1 MNSVVAKHPFDEPV
15 TDLGL
20 RRAIER
26 GQTNPRP
33 SLRASTVKYLAASQ
47 ALEIGFDDQ
56 SAVLLP
62 ITNYPEF
69 AKLSPAELDRLTL
82 GFAGSALCLEEQ
94 DLHVSIAGL
103 VSASAPLMAL
113 AASVVASRNGSR
125 SSHAKSVASRQNGKK
140 GGRPRKVLVAV

>member
-1 MNSVVAKHPFDEPV
+1 MAAKHPFDEPV

-62 ITNYPEF
+62 ITNCPEF
-69 AKLSPAELDRLTL
+69 AKLSPAGLDRLTL
-82 GFAGSALCLEEQ
+82 GFAGSALCLEALDVQ
-94 DLHVSIAGL
+94 IGRAHV
-103 VSASAPLMAL
+103 
-113 AASVVASRNGSR
+113 
-125 SSHAKSVASRQNGKK
+125 
-140 GGRPRKVLVAV
+140 